1 MDKPFNALAMITA
14 FTRGQSIVAMDPE
27 QEMLSASAG
36 GAEGQEQLLA
46 KLAAAEPPSI
56 SAYSAGAKAT
66 WQALH
71 GGDEGGAVHFV
82 KGGSLP
88 RGLNLRDA
96 SAAAGVGE
104 RKVEAS

>member
-82 KGGSLP
+82 KGSLP
-88 RGLNLRDA
+88 RGLNLRDT
-96 SAAAGVGE
+96 SAAAGVKE